1 MPHPIIAVAMSG
13 GVDSSTVAALLLAEG
28 RRLIGFTMQVWDPR
42 RLPELAAGTRASRVR
57 SGDNIEQARQ
67 VARRLG
73 IAHHVVKLQDSF
85 ERLVVGPFIT
95 EYLKGRT
102 PIPCAVCNR
111 VIKFGELFR
120 LASEAGAER
129 IATGHYARIRRDPA
143 TGRYQLLRG
152 VDPAKDQSYFLF
164 GMSQQQLARVLFPL
178 GSYTK
183 EQVREKARELG
194 LPVAGKGESQEICFI
209 PNGDY
214 VAFIDAYFREQGR
227 AKPDRRGQ
235 IVNRE
240 GKVLGEHAGVH
251 RFTVGQRRGLG
262 IATGEP
268 LYVIATEPAT
278 QRVVVGRGEDLLGN
292 RLQAAGVN
300 WVSVAAPSKPLRA
313 RVRIRNQ
320 HQPAPAT
327 LYPGSEASRVE
338 VRFDEPQRAITPGQA
353 AVFYDGDVV
362 LGGGWIE

>member
-1 MPHPIIAVAMSG
+1 MDEAQTPEQSDAELVCAVLEGETDAFAEL
-13 GVDSSTVAALLLAEG
+13 VARYKNVVTTYVAARVPGPEVEDLAQEV
-28 RRLIGFTMQVWDPR
+28 F
-42 RLPELAAGTRASRVR
+42 VR
-57 SGDNIEQARQ
+57 SFRVLDTLREPKAFGAWL
-67 VARRLG
+67 LG

-214 VAFIDAYFREQGR
+214 AAFIDAYYATSDDGGDSWTEFRLTPSSFDSAVTG
-227 AKPDRRGQ
+227 PGGGQ
-235 IVNRE
+235 FI
-240 GKVLGEHAGVH
+240 GDYL
-251 RFTVGQRRGLG
+251 GLG
-262 IATGEP
+262 IGENCIYPVYPSTQNGINQIFSHEIVSAGAALFTDGFESGTADAWSFATP
-268 LYVIATEPAT
+268 
-278 QRVVVGRGEDLLGN
+278 
-292 RLQAAGVN
+292 
-300 WVSVAAPSKPLRA
+300 
-313 RVRIRNQ
+313 
-320 HQPAPAT
+320 
-327 LYPGSEASRVE
+327 
-338 VRFDEPQRAITPGQA
+338 
-353 AVFYDGDVV
+353 
-362 LGGGWIE
+362 

>member
-178 GSYTK
+178 GRRRGNWAC
-183 EQVREKARELG
+183 QWPARAKARRSASYRMAITRLSSM
-194 LPVAGKGESQEICFI
+194 PTFA
-209 PNGDY
+209 NR
-214 VAFIDAYFREQGR
+214 DA
-227 AKPDRRGQ
+227 PSL
-235 IVNRE
+235 I
-240 GKVLGEHAGVH
+240 AGVRSSTAKERCWASTPASTGSPSVSAAGLASLPGS
-251 RFTVGQRRGLG
+251 RFT
-262 IATGEP
+262 
-268 LYVIATEPAT
+268 
-278 QRVVVGRGEDLLGN
+278 
-292 RLQAAGVN
+292 
-300 WVSVAAPSKPLRA
+300 
-313 RVRIRNQ
+313 
-320 HQPAPAT
+320 
-327 LYPGSEASRVE
+327 
-338 VRFDEPQRAITPGQA
+338 
-353 AVFYDGDVV
+353 
-362 LGGGWIE
+362 